1 MLTVLKIKPKVLFS
15 NFVKKMAENVAKD
28 SQMAA
33 RVQYSAMNELYSI
46 EHEAKLR
53 QKVDL

>member
-1 MLTVLKIKPKVLFS
+1 MLTVLKIKPKILFS

-33 RVQYSAMNELYSI
+33 RVQYNAMNELYSI

>member
-53 QKVDL
+53 QKVDI